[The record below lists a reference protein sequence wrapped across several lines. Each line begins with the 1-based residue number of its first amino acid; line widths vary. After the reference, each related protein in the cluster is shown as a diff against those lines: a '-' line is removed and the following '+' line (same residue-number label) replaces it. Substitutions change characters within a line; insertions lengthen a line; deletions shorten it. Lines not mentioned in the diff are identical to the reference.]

1 MSNLR
6 GDERHGHCQ
15 HLRNLFGVLCRPI
28 ARSKDVTPHYPS
40 LCWISAIR
48 PIAGLRYLGLGG
60 QNRQKHD
67 SIFEINKIS
76 KADGVNSI
84 KISHGKLTTQD
95 VVLETH
101 NHQLTDWQ
109 QDFVNKFVASTS
121 PRNILVAGVG
131 LGRAATSIRAA
142 SEKLKAGKAQ
152 KVIFLTDRK
161 VLRDQWA
168 HRAKESQI
176 NIAQNVLSFI
186 NGADN
191 GASITYQSL
200 RNAEN
205 LDPLMTQ
212 ASRGGLL
219 VIADEVDSYQKS
231 AIDLSNK
238 ILELNTSNQVL
249 FIARSPLISK
259 PEDWKYDF
267 GKEFILEPKTLL
279 LPSHEILILEHS
291 PSLSILSKLQNQT
304 HAIDD
309 LNWRQFEILISE
321 LLESDGYDI
330 ELMSGTKDGGVDIIA
345 VKDLG
350 ENGMFKAL
358 WQAKKYSSSRKIG
371 ISTIRELAD
380 VRNEHKASKGIIVT
394 SSFLTSGALQR
405 IERDKFILGK
415 VDSNDLKSW
424 IDRKLYG

>member
-1 MSNLR
+1 M
-6 GDERHGHCQ
+6 D
-15 HLRNLFGVLCRPI
+15 
-28 ARSKDVTPHYPS
+28 
-40 LCWISAIR
+40 
-48 PIAGLRYLGLGG
+48 
-60 QNRQKHD
+60 
-67 SIFEINKIS
+67 
-76 KADGVNSI
+76 
-84 KISHGKLTTQD
+84 
-95 VVLETH
+95 TH
-101 NHQLTDWQ
+101 NLQLADWQ

-131 LGRAATSIRAA
+131 LGKTVTSIRAA
-142 SEKLKAGKAQ
+142 SEKLKTGQAK
-152 KVIFLTDRK
+152 KVAFLSDRQ

-168 HRAKESQI
+168 YMAKESQI
-176 NIAQNVLSFI
+176 NIAHNVPSFT

-191 GASITYQSL
+191 GTSITYQSL

-205 LDPLMTQ
+205 FDQLMTQ

-219 VIADEVDSYQKS
+219 VIADEADRYQKS
-231 AIDLSNK
+231 AIDLSNR

-249 FIARSPLISK
+249 FISRSPLISQ
-259 PEDWKYDF
+259 PEDWQYEF

-279 LPSHEILILEHS
+279 LQSNKILLIEHS
-291 PSLSILSKLQNQT
+291 PSLGILSKLQNQT

-321 LLESDGYDI
+321 LLESDGYEI
-330 ELMSGTKDGGVDIIA
+330 ELMSGTKDGGVDIVA

-350 ENGMFKAL
+350 ESGMFKAL

-380 VRNEHKASKGIIVT
+380 VRNEHKASKGVIVT

-415 VDSNDLKSW
+415 VDGNDLKSW
-424 IDRKLYG
+424 IDRKLYN